1 MALVHDNAFPA
12 DLGTLAADTVLTCE
26 RGSVG
31 ITTDG
36 GDAEDCYKL
45 SEGQRIV
52 LASGL
57 DVTVFRLAGPALVHH
72 MPV

>member
-1 MALVHDNAFPA
+1 MALITDFPA
-12 DLGTLAADTVLTCE
+12 DLGTLAADTVITCE
-26 RGSVG
+26 SGAVG

-36 GDAEDCYKL
+36 GTGDDCYKL
-45 SEGQRIV
+45 SEGQRLV

-57 DVTVFRLAGPALVHH
+57 DVTISERTGPARVHH